1 MRIFNYKLR
10 IDNEWLDV
18 SRLVNSADTEIQNA
32 LCTTSFKSVTNT
44 CAFSLRPSN
53 SLFYAQVM
61 EKLLQAQDTRTDID
75 IEISDLNGKIV
86 FSGLLDNSSL
96 EISSAR
102 IPDSISIEGR
112 DYIASLLDKK
122 VKMNQ
127 VLENKSA
134 VYIVT
139 ALLESA
145 GYSGSLSAPDSLASS
160 IIKYFVTTDDDD
172 STYREIIDTLLFELP
187 GYVLYR
193 NPATA
198 SFEIKKIIPD
208 SEPVRTVN
216 YRISDKL
223 QTKAEIYDHDGIKV
237 SYPTVETAIARPV
250 YIADVDV
257 SSPVEIPSG
266 QYYPEDGDVQ
276 ATYQEYDKNIL
287 DRAYNLKETRRQ
299 NSDLDILYVKNAKIN
314 ITPGDVWDFPVV
326 TGLDMPSNPVW
337 FPRKAWILLR
347 NKTSETQNLELM
359 SIEGDTVYRSKINKI
374 TLPASAADPEEYE
387 TSYIFDEEHA
397 SEFSKWLYGMKTI
410 GATTTT
416 WTEVQL
422 LSHLGEKVIVSHK
435 DSSVSQAHVVIQI
448 KDTSL
453 SGGIRAYKITAV
465 AVSTFNEYEYTK
477 DVTINSPVGKGIF
490 REYDEYYNSD
500 SNTELVGGAW
510 SDVLEINPDKTL
522 WTRRV
527 VRYTDGST
535 FTSTATPSGSKGADG
550 KDGKDGAPGQDG
562 SYLSFDISRT
572 SIDYYADD
580 VPVDNSEIVLTAS
593 SDMPVTLSIDGRVVT
608 TEAKTEVGYKAT
620 PTYLFATKDSV
631 LASAATARMRQS
643 YTISKNPLKGILS
656 LTADKSVIPFYADMV
671 PHTAGDKITLSI
683 DSENY
688 KSYPKLY
695 INGAL
700 QETEESYSYTFEV
713 PYAKFETADTVTAKV
728 VCGSDASVLVLSR
741 SVDKGSI
748 SITCDK
754 SVFSFYADNVPE
766 NASDVATLTITQT
779 GYSTIPELYVG
790 GLKKDYT
797 AGTYL
802 IRPTELTDK
811 TELTAKIKTSLE
823 ERSISI
829 TKQFMQ
835 ADISLT
841 LSSGVADYHYDNV
854 AISGDITASVTYSGL
869 YYAPLLKAGS
879 TAIALTDGQGTIP
892 ISLFDDV
899 DSGLEIIAYAQ
910 KFISY
915 SVSQTVIKQT
925 RPLSLS
931 LGITGGQFSY
941 DNDNNVSPSAI
952 TVTNNT
958 EGLSDKGLVSLMVG
972 GEIKSWT
979 DGAFI
984 VTPAMVTGRYIA
996 ITIGY
1001 GGETTTAIITKTYDG
1016 KAEIVEYSKTR
1027 SFTIYPDDEY
1037 DFAYNSEGVV
1047 YNGETMAWTVPWSA
1061 EIPDISSN
1069 EYLWRRS
1076 RNSDTEPWQYT
1087 RLTGIK
1093 GDDGKNSGGV
1103 YLGHFTT
1110 APTERADGSAIENGD
1125 YYLDVSVPGGPKP
1138 YRYTDGQ
1145 WVLIT
1150 AEDADWTV
1158 IASATMQDVNNYG
1171 GALLSTSAYYAFFQ
1185 LLSAQKA
1192 FIRSLGAQEIT
1203 INNGGAIQS
1212 ENYESS
1218 EGAEGFRIGAD
1229 GNADFFNGTWRGAF
1243 ANGLSFI
1250 PPTKMH
1256 ITRQMKHKD
1265 VYRMMKKQGIAEG
1278 VYNAGNVWGDADSDG
1293 CIMTNTAYTEQPP
1306 AFCCMDYDE
1315 EKMDAFIPV
1324 VIGNASMEVKFS
1336 ASDTS
1341 TYTIASSWFG
1351 PMYNMWPVSADAVLL
1366 LLVTSNGAEPPV
1378 VSYDGFYLLTK
1389 AKLEAFMATEKIGS
1403 GDIDYASNKTKYL
1416 TKQTAFKDDIYMKA
1430 DGAAIFSYY
1439 DPETSTFHMLTD
1451 NVDTHKVH
1459 HYHFTAGDSAV
1470 TYDGDIV
1477 TGYAVNQISQSFF
1490 PAGYIH
1496 NIGGKYQMRIMAG
1509 AGSASAINRIFES
1522 EDMTNWTYVQMLD
1535 LSSYKPADATY
1546 MFITD
1551 AVVVSGRC
1559 FMIVVRGYS
1568 KKQDIGFYEL
1578 TANSL
1583 ISIPAGLVISGEKL
1597 SSYGTDLF
1605 VKDGIIYGSFG
1616 VTMFRYDT
1624 ESDIYTDMTR
1634 DLLSNLRMTLDQYTG
1649 TPLTPSL
1656 MHIDSN
1662 SLVSSVATYSESGY
1676 TRTVPIQD
1684 IFYVTNIAWDSNEGA
1699 LLISVVSNAFAVL
1712 LSPLYYYPETGKY
1725 KLFSVMAQM
1734 ALGYVSKVFTAFNLL
1749 SSTGKS
1755 AYAYGGYVF
1764 FRGISFSKQALTLP
1778 NPAMDNLNYQS
1789 VSSTY
1794 LPTIPWYLHSPLYGN
1809 LSTMWSLA
1817 TDISKGIKAQWMTSQ
1832 SILHPDHPMIQIDS
1846 ATLKVNSV
1854 YPIYDCRKIAVR
1866 EFSDK
1871 IEIALLEV
1879 DAIYALFSA
1888 MAGGNASL
1896 SGLGAFAN
1904 AVMFREQESVG
1915 TLMISISSENLVP
1928 FLTIYKDSEDYMP
1941 AEIFWNFPAQL
1952 TAREDILKVN
1962 TSIVRMPIANAKNIN
1977 S

>member
-1 MRIFNYKLR
+1 MSKQTNYGGKEFVVDRVTELFGNSGALSRINSIKST
-10 IDNEWLDV
+10 V
-18 SRLVNSADTEIQNA
+18 SQQVN
-32 LCTTSFKSVTNT
+32 
-44 CAFSLRPSN
+44 
-53 SLFYAQVM
+53 
-61 EKLLQAQDTRTDID
+61 
-75 IEISDLNGKIV
+75 ISDMDDIRKDIHNLTSDGVITVSEK
-86 FSGLLDNSSL
+86 
-96 EISSAR
+96 
-102 IPDSISIEGR
+102 P
-112 DYIASLLDKK
+112 
-122 VKMNQ
+122 
-127 VLENKSA
+127 
-134 VYIVT
+134 
-139 ALLESA
+139 AL
-145 GYSGSLSAPDSLASS
+145 
-160 IIKYFVTTDDDD
+160 K
-172 STYREIIDTLLFELP
+172 REW
-187 GYVLYR
+187 
-193 NPATA
+193 A
-198 SFEIKKIIPD
+198 SFQTNWESIND
-208 SEPVRTVN
+208 TYS
-216 YRISDKL
+216 SD
-223 QTKAEIYDHDGIKV
+223 
-237 SYPTVETAIARPV
+237 
-250 YIADVDV
+250 
-257 SSPVEIPSG
+257 
-266 QYYPEDGDVQ
+266 
-276 ATYQEYDKNIL
+276 
-287 DRAYNLKETRRQ
+287 
-299 NSDLDILYVKNAKIN
+299 
-314 ITPGDVWDFPVV
+314 
-326 TGLDMPSNPVW
+326 
-337 FPRKAWILLR
+337 
-347 NKTSETQNLELM
+347 
-359 SIEGDTVYRSKINKI
+359 
-374 TLPASAADPEEYE
+374 
-387 TSYIFDEEHA
+387 
-397 SEFSKWLYGMKTI
+397 
-410 GATTTT
+410 
-416 WTEVQL
+416 
-422 LSHLGEKVIVSHK
+422 
-435 DSSVSQAHVVIQI
+435 
-448 KDTSL
+448 
-453 SGGIRAYKITAV
+453 
-465 AVSTFNEYEYTK
+465 
-477 DVTINSPVGKGIF
+477 
-490 REYDEYYNSD
+490 
-500 SNTELVGGAW
+500 
-510 SDVLEINPDKTL
+510 
-522 WTRRV
+522 
-527 VRYTDGST
+527 
-535 FTSTATPSGSKGADG
+535 
-550 KDGKDGAPGQDG
+550 
-562 SYLSFDISRT
+562 SYLSDYTAYTDLKEDVEWLTRLMNMILANMETDYTDPTVIEAMTNYFVRACDNINKCSAHYNAVVKMKDSIKVTVEGNSEITISNLFVATVYKDNDGKYEKLSYSSENNPKFSWYRLSDPDTELYAGSRFYIRPSDMGGESPCKMVVRFSAVLPVDTGSTPVSAVTVFDIKYGTIKEYAYSNAYDIDALLKDESLVWSRESNPENPDNKLYLWRRET
-572 SIDYYADD
+572 SDLGTALEDRKYEYFRETGKKGDDGTYLSFTVNRTAVDYYADGD
-580 VPVDNSEIVLTAS
+580 PVDNNYIEMSAKSDRYPLSIAADGNVVKTAS
-593 SDMPVTLSIDGRVVT
+593 SGTCS
-608 TEAKTEVGYKAT
+608 
-620 PTYLFATKDSV
+620 YLVRPSELLGSKNSV
-631 LASAATARMRQS
+631 IVMAYNDTMSQS

-671 PHTAGDKITLSI
+671 PHTADDKITLSI

-713 PYAKFETADTVTAKV
+713 PYTKFETADTVTAKV

-779 GYSTIPELYVG
+779 GYSTMPELFVG

-802 IRPTELTDK
+802 IRPSDLTDK
-811 TELTAKIKTSLE
+811 TELTSKISTALE

-841 LSSGVADYHYDNV
+841 LSSGVADYYYDNV
-854 AISGDITASVTYSGL
+854 AISSDITAYVTYSGL

-899 DSGLEIIAYAQ
+899 DSGLEVIAYAQ

-1037 DFAYNSEGVV
+1037 GFEYNSEGVV
-1047 YNGETMAWTVPWSA
+1047 YNGETMVWTVPWSA

-1076 RNSDTEPWQYT
+1076 RTSDAEPWQYT

-1110 APTERADGSAIENGD
+1110 APTEREDGSAIENGD
-1125 YYLDVSVPGGPKP
+1125 YYLDVSVPGEPKP
-1138 YRYTDGQ
+1138 YRYSDGQ

-1150 AEDADWTV
+1150 AEDADWTI

-1265 VYRMMKKQGIAEG
+1265 VYRMMKKQGISEG

-1324 VIGNASMEVKFS
+1324 VIGNSSMEVKFS
-1336 ASDTS
+1336 ESDTS
-1341 TYTIASSWFG
+1341 TYTITSSWFG
-1351 PMYNMWPVSADAVLL
+1351 PMYNMWPISADAVLL
-1366 LLVTSNGAEPPV
+1366 LLMTSNGAETPV
-1378 VSYDGFYLLTK
+1378 VSYDGFYLLSK
-1389 AKLEAFMATEKIGS
+1389 AKLEAFMATEKVGS

-1416 TKQTAFKDDIYMKA
+1416 VKQTAFKDDLYIKA
-1430 DGAAIFSYY
+1430 DGAAIFAYY
-1439 DPETSTFHMLTD
+1439 DPDTSAFHMMTD

-1459 HYHFTAGDSAV
+1459 HYHFTAGDNAV

-1477 TGYAVNQISQSFF
+1477 TGYAVNQVSQSFF

-1496 NIGGKYQMRIMAG
+1496 KIGGKYQMRIMAG
-1509 AGSASAINRIFES
+1509 AGSASAISRIFES
-1522 EDMTNWTYVQMLD
+1522 EDMTTWTYVQMLD

-1559 FMIVVRGYS
+1559 FMLVVRGYS
-1568 KKQDIGFYEL
+1568 NKQDIGFYEL

-1583 ISIPAGLVISGEKL
+1583 VSIPAGLVISSEEL

-1605 VKDGIIYGSFG
+1605 VKNGIIYGSFG
-1616 VTMFRYDT
+1616 MTMFRYDT
-1624 ESDIYTDMTR
+1624 ASDTYTDMTR
-1634 DLLSNLRMTLDQYTG
+1634 DLLGNLRMTLDQYAG
-1649 TPLTPSL
+1649 TPLNSSL

-1662 SLVSSVATYSESGY
+1662 SMVSSVATYSESGY
-1676 TRTVPIQD
+1676 TRTIPIQD
-1684 IFYVTNIAWDSNEGA
+1684 VFYVTNIAWDSNEGA
-1699 LLISVVSNAFAVL
+1699 LLISVVSNSFAVL
-1712 LSPLYYYPETGKY
+1712 LSPLYYYPETGEY
-1725 KLFSVMAQM
+1725 KLFSVITQM
-1734 ALGYVSKVFTAFNLL
+1734 AISSGSKVFTAFNLL

-1755 AYAYGGYVF
+1755 AYAYGGYIF

-1794 LPTIPWYLHSPLYGN
+1794 LPTIPWYLYAPLYGN

-1832 SILHPDHPMIQIDS
+1832 SILHPDKPMIQIDS

-1866 EFSDK
+1866 EYSDR

-1879 DAIYALFSA
+1879 DANYAIFSA
-1888 MAGGNASL
+1888 MIGEDVCL

-1904 AVMFREQESVG
+1904 AVMFREQPSVG

-1962 TSIVRMPIANAKNIN
+1962 TSIVQMPIANAKNIN